1 MEVLLASKSPRR
13 RQPLSLIFKEF
24 QSVTSDFDES
34 TVTENNPEELV
45 KRLSFCKASAVSG
58 RKEQL
63 IIGADTVVVS
73 PQNRVFGIPP
83 DESAA
88 YDMLQ
93 TLSGK
98 KHRVMT
104 GVTLLYQG
112 EALTFCSKTDVYFR
126 SLEEEEIWDYIRSG
140 EPFDKAGGYGIQGKA
155 AIFVKKIDGDFY
167 NVMGLP
173 VTDLYLAVQQLV
185 RKKIINFKNS

>member
-1 MEVLLASKSPRR
+1 
-13 RQPLSLIFKEF
+13 
-24 QSVTSDFDES
+24 
-34 TVTENNPEELV
+34 
-45 KRLSFCKASAVSG
+45 
-58 RKEQL
+58 
-63 IIGADTVVVS
+63 
-73 PQNRVFGIPP
+73 
-83 DESAA
+83 
-88 YDMLQ
+88 
-93 TLSGK
+93 
-98 KHRVMT
+98 MT

-112 EALTFCSKTDVYFR
+112 EVLTFCSKTDVYFR

>member
-1 MEVLLASKSPRR
+1 M
-13 RQPLSLIFKEF
+13 
-24 QSVTSDFDES
+24 
-34 TVTENNPEELV
+34 
-45 KRLSFCKASAVSG
+45 
-58 RKEQL
+58 
-63 IIGADTVVVS
+63 
-73 PQNRVFGIPP
+73 
-83 DESAA
+83 
-88 YDMLQ
+88 
-93 TLSGK
+93 
-98 KHRVMT
+98 
-104 GVTLLYQG
+104 TLLYQG

>member
-13 RQPLSLIFKEF
+13 RQLLSLIFEEF

-45 KRLSFCKASAVSG
+45 KYLSFCKASAVSG

-63 IIGADTVVVS
+63 VIGADTVVVS
-73 PQNRVFGIPP
+73 PENKVFGIPP
-83 DESAA
+83 DEFVA
-88 YDMLQ
+88 YGMLRA
-93 TLSGK
+93 LSGK
-98 KHRVMT
+98 KHQVMT

-112 EALTFCSKTDVYFR
+112 KVLTFCSKTDVYFR

-155 AIFVKKIDGDFY
+155 AIFVEKIDGDFY

-173 VTDLYLAVQQLV
+173 VTDLYIAVQQFV
-185 RKKIINFKNS
+185 R

>member
-13 RQPLSLIFKEF
+13 RQLLSLVFEEF

-45 KRLSFCKASAVSG
+45 KHLSLCKASAVSG

-63 IIGADTVVVS
+63 VIGADTVVVS
-73 PQNRVFGIPP
+73 PENKVFGIPS

-88 YDMLQ
+88 YGMLRA
-93 TLSGK
+93 LSGK
-98 KHRVMT
+98 KHQVMT

-112 EALTFCSKTDVYFR
+112 ATLTFCSKTDVYFR
-126 SLEEEEIWDYIRSG
+126 PLTEEEIWDYIHSG

-173 VTDLYLAVQQLV
+173 VTDLYMAVQQFV
-185 RKKIINFKNS
+185 R

>member
-13 RQPLSLIFKEF
+13 RQLLALIFDEF
-24 QSVTSDFDES
+24 RSVTSDFNES
-34 TVTENNPEELV
+34 TVKEQNPEELV
-45 KRLSFCKASAVSG
+45 KRLSYCKAKAVFG
-58 RKEQL
+58 QRDQL
-63 IIGADTVVVS
+63 VIGADTVVVS
-73 PQNRVFGIPP
+73 PENKVFGIPP

-88 YDMLQ
+88 YEMLQ

-112 EALTFCSKTDVYFR
+112 EAVTFCSKTDVYFR
-126 SLEEEEIWDYIRSG
+126 PLEEEEIRDYIRSG

-155 AIFVKKIDGDFY
+155 AVFVEKIDGDFY

-173 VTDLYLAVQQLV
+173 VTDLYMAVQRLV
-185 RKKIINFKNS
+185 RQK

>member
-1 MEVLLASKSPRR
+1 M
-13 RQPLSLIFKEF
+13 
-24 QSVTSDFDES
+24 
-34 TVTENNPEELV
+34 